1 MTVVRSFLVLLLSL
15 GLAACDADREKDQP
29 QQAEPPSAAMPQS
42 TAPAPDTLPAPA
54 PAPAPAPVP
63 PAGESAPPAP
73 PPMPPAAPAPRS
85 LPEPPAKPL
94 ERPRPSA
101 PAEEADVSARQK
113 RPEPTAPLDLSL
125 PSETPSGFG
134 LPTGSGD
141 GERPGEPP
149 ALLPPLFESKGEA
162 NSFELGGRLI
172 TNEPGQEDEDSWHSV
187 EGAELQL
194 QFRR

>member
-1 MTVVRSFLVLLLSL
+1 
-15 GLAACDADREKDQP
+15 
-29 QQAEPPSAAMPQS
+29 
-42 TAPAPDTLPAPA
+42 
-54 PAPAPAPVP
+54 
-63 PAGESAPPAP
+63 
-73 PPMPPAAPAPRS
+73 MPPAAPAPRS

-94 ERPRPSA
+94 ERPRPAA
-101 PAEEADVSARQK
+101 PAEEAAGAARQK

-125 PSETPSGFG
+125 PSETPAGFG
-134 LPTGSGD
+134 LPTGSD
-141 GERPGEPP
+141 ERPGEPP